1 MYSIFLLL
9 LSSQLYGQHRSPFFF
24 FFFWI
29 LFILYQSH
37 FLPAINAGFYFIP
50 GALSVEDQCHWV
62 KESLTEFPQPPNRTN
77 HTAIYGPIS
86 DLFLASQNKK
96 VLVEEKNLVAD
107 AEPEQSSFP
116 GNGLRW
122 VFRDNSDV
130 PKGCKSVAASVL
142 LRKLRWSTLGLQ
154 FNWTKV
160 VSPHHSFLFLHAF
173 ASFIVLAKTN

>member
-1 MYSIFLLL
+1 MVNIGHCS
-9 LSSQLYGQHRSPFFF
+9 

-37 FLPAINAGFYFIP
+37 FLAAINVGFYFIP

-77 HTAIYGPIS
+77 HTTIYGPIS
-86 DLFLASQNKK
+86 DLFLASQSKK
-96 VLVEEKNLVAD
+96 VLVEEENVVAD

-122 VFRDNSDV
+122 VFRDDSDV
-130 PKGCKSVAASVL
+130 PKAHKSVAASVL

-160 VSPHHSFLFLHAF
+160 VSRIILLFFLSCFYLIYCL
-173 ASFIVLAKTN
+173 SQNKLTRKIDKQQELWLS